1 MLDELPSYDYYI
13 PSECYITAFEDS
25 RSTNSTS
32 TALHTIDVLLP
43 NGLVACIKREQNQT
57 LADIRHTLRKNYA
70 ITWPFHFLS
79 ITHTFT
85 NDTGDLLLDEQQS
98 FDTLGLVY
106 PFVRVSAKGELPSP
120 LCKWLSSI
128 DQSDM
133 ESLTQFIEQLVEWR
147 DTIIPQDILHAP
159 PSISQTI
166 LSNIDSFLV
175 YVERLEKSFSCTQ
188 TTTCQELIERILN
201 DENKSRLDYYN
212 ASTGPMLKFSYR
224 NEFLLQSESYPL
236 LQYSYIQECLQK
248 NIQINLQLVYI
259 ELPKKSKKI
268 GQTNNN
274 NEPDIFQSTTT
285 TTTTTTTATTKQ
297 NISKNFNK
305 ENDSN
310 QQLLPIQ
317 PLSSLFK
324 FTFRLPPSPNA
335 KQTLFQ
341 LYSGIY
347 YGRRC
352 LFSFEPIT
360 WNNTCIEQI
369 RQSTTLPIANLL
381 PGTLL
386 CFGLINKQQSE
397 IYFLNVSLFRSNGSL
412 LNGSYEFTFN
422 LVNPIQNIANTKHL
436 YPDGF
441 IGSSYNESIL
451 NNYGIKLTFHSQSYR
466 FYYNEEISEKLIH
479 ITMPTPTA
487 VTTAKQQ
494 QHHNESSDDVANGE
508 ALNYLFGTLN
518 DETQLMVQE
527 PSWLS
532 DCSSAPIDALPCIL
546 HSILADVHRLILSG
560 NNNNNN
566 TIIIY
571 DKLFSMYKLIDL
583 WPPMSFEMCFFLL
596 DCTLPDAHIRSYA
609 VSQLAR
615 LPNHLFLFY
624 LPQIIQAA
632 IQFEHYID
640 TPLIR
645 LILKRAL
652 CHRGIGQKLFW
663 ILLNINTR
671 NGRVMFELYKT
682 YCGLTISNDLQTQV
696 TLTLKLNT
704 INQRI
709 RSTNV
714 KDSLSMKQA
723 LLTRLRESDK
733 NSWRCV
739 SPLDTGCFLGSL
751 LIDECHVYDSF
762 MRPFKLVWENL
773 LNPEQERFE
782 LIYKIGDDLRQDVLT
797 LQVFRLF
804 DSIWKKNSIN
814 NTNEDLSQLSNLHM
828 TFYDVMCTSETT
840 GFIRIVPNAYT
851 ILNIYHK
858 FNTTTTMKRNVIY
871 DWLVTENNTS
881 HKPPVG
887 KTARRT
893 NTTGITGDTS
903 ELTVPNNVLVK
914 FRKSCAAYCTA
925 GFVMGLGDRHPSNIM
940 LSPDGRLFHVDFGH
954 ILGDY
959 VKFGNIFPRETTSIV
974 LVEPFLYVINNRKQN
989 DTIDYR
995 DFIQICLQTFRLLR
1009 EHATSLFGLLYLI
1022 IYARLPLL
1030 NSISNLNYLRQS
1042 LFLIGDKP
1050 YETKHAIK
1058 AYKRKILSAQNDTR
1072 RFLDWIAHAFVHK
1085 PQR

>member
-1 MLDELPSYDYYI
+1 MLDDLPSYDYYI

-25 RSTNSTS
+25 HSTNSTS
-32 TALHTIDVLLP
+32 KALPTIDVLFP
-43 NGLVACIKREQNQT
+43 NGLVACIKREQIQT
-57 LADIRHTLRKNYA
+57 LADIRHILHNDYA
-70 ITWPFHFLS
+70 VTWPFHFLS

-85 NDTGDLLLDEQQS
+85 NDTDDLLLDEQQS

-147 DTIIPQDILHAP
+147 DTTIPQEILHAP

-175 YVERLEKSFSCTQ
+175 YVERRETSFSCTQ
-188 TTTCQELIERILN
+188 TTTCQELIKRILN
-201 DENKSRLDYYN
+201 EENKSILEYYN
-212 ASTGPMLKFSYR
+212 ASTEPMLKFSYR
-224 NEFLLQSESYPL
+224 NEFLLKSESYPL

-248 NIQINLQLVYI
+248 NIQINLQLIYI

-274 NEPDIFQSTTT
+274 NKNNNNTEPDIFQSTT
-285 TTTTTTTATTKQ
+285 KR
-297 NISKNFNK
+297 NIPINNNK
-305 ENDSN
+305 ENDSD
-310 QQLLPIQ
+310 QQLLSMQ
-317 PLSSLFK
+317 SSSSLFK
-324 FTFRLPPSPNA
+324 FIFRLRPSANA

-341 LYSGIY
+341 LHSGIY

-360 WNNTCIEQI
+360 WNNTCIEEM
-369 RQSTTLPIANLL
+369 RQTTTLPIASIL

-386 CFGLINKQQSE
+386 CFALTNKQSE
-397 IYFLNVSLFRSNGSL
+397 TYFLNVSLFRSNGFL

-441 IGSSYNESIL
+441 IGSSYIESPV
-451 NNYGIKLTFHSQSYR
+451 YKYEIKLTFDSQPYR
-466 FYYNEEISEKLIH
+466 FYHNEEISEKLTH
-479 ITMPTPTA
+479 INMRTPTA

-494 QHHNESSDDVANGE
+494 HHHESGDDVANAE
-508 ALNYLFGTLN
+508 ALNYLLGTLN
-518 DETQLMVQE
+518 DETQYMVQE

-532 DCSSAPIDALPCIL
+532 DCSSAPIDALPCVL
-546 HSILADVHRLILSG
+546 HSILADIHRSILAG
-560 NNNNNN
+560 NNYYN
-566 TIIIY
+566 TAPVY

-615 LPNHLFLFY
+615 LSNHLFLFY

-663 ILLNINTR
+663 TLLNVNTR

-704 INQRI
+704 INQKI

-714 KDSLSMKQA
+714 KDAPSMRQA
-723 LLTRLRESDK
+723 LLARLRDSDK

-739 SPLDTGCFLGSL
+739 SPLDTGCLLGSL

-762 MRPFKLVWENL
+762 MRPFKLVWENA
-773 LNPEQERFE
+773 LNPTHEHFE

-797 LQVFRLF
+797 LQIFRLF
-804 DSIWKKNSIN
+804 DSIWKTNSIN
-814 NTNEDLSQLSNLHM
+814 NTNEDLLQLQNLHM
-828 TFYDVMCTSETT
+828 TFYDVMCTSDTT
-840 GFIRIVPNAYT
+840 GFIRIVSNAYT

-871 DWLVTENNTS
+871 DWLVTQNNTA
-881 HKPPVG
+881 HKLPVG
-887 KTARRT
+887 KTTRRT
-893 NTTGITGDTS
+893 NTIGITGDTS
-903 ELTVPNNVLVK
+903 EVTVPNNVLVK
-914 FRKSCAAYCTA
+914 FRRSCAAYCTA

-940 LSPDGRLFHVDFGH
+940 LTPDGRLFHVDFGH

-974 LVEPFLYVINNRKQN
+974 LVEPFLYVINNRTQN
-989 DTIDYR
+989 DTVDYR
-995 DFIQICLQTFRLLR
+995 DFIQICLETFRLLR

-1058 AYKRKILSAQNDTR
+1058 AYKRKILSAQKDTR

-1085 PQR
+1085 PPR